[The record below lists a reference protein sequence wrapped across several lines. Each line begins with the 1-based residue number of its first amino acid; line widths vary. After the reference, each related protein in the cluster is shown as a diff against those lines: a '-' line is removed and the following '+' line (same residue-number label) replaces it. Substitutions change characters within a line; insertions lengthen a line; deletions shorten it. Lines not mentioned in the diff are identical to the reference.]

1 MSWPRQGSQNPL
13 DNRECKWKTWISWV
27 WGFEVV
33 HAVKGS
39 FEVALP
45 PNASLYAYQGLK
57 DTTKGEES
65 LEDHLPTS
73 ITQGASNLYSDEDM
87 EDKIKLLDP
96 RVQKLIR
103 TRKMSLN
110 YALDILM

>member
-45 PNASLYAYQGLK
+45 PKCFNG
-57 DTTKGEES
+57 
-65 LEDHLPTS
+65 
-73 ITQGASNLYSDEDM
+73 
-87 EDKIKLLDP
+87 
-96 RVQKLIR
+96 RVVK
-103 TRKMSLN
+103 
-110 YALDILM
+110 

>member
-45 PNASLYAYQGLK
+45 QNDSRVCTLIVGKPAHLSVNHDSTWGWPRLGLLTLPTAREREQVRGAREERCYALVCMSNHP
-57 DTTKGEES
+57 DLTAN
-65 LEDHLPTS
+65 HLPS
-73 ITQGASNLYSDEDM
+73 F
-87 EDKIKLLDP
+87 
-96 RVQKLIR
+96 
-103 TRKMSLN
+103 
-110 YALDILM
+110 

>member
-45 PNASLYAYQGLK
+45 PNASLPTRGEGWPSVLRAYK
-57 DTTKGEES
+57 TPIFAKG
-65 LEDHLPTS
+65 
-73 ITQGASNLYSDEDM
+73 
-87 EDKIKLLDP
+87 
-96 RVQKLIR
+96 QKL
-103 TRKMSLN
+103 THSPAHEEKHVGQETPLH
-110 YALDILM
+110 YTH

>member
-27 WGFEVV
+27 WGFGVV

-45 PNASLYAYQGLK
+45 PNASVILF
-57 DTTKGEES
+57 S
-65 LEDHLPTS
+65 LCPNQVSLILATHLT
-73 ITQGASNLYSDEDM
+73 
-87 EDKIKLLDP
+87 
-96 RVQKLIR
+96 
-103 TRKMSLN
+103 
-110 YALDILM
+110 

>member
-1 MSWPRQGSQNPL
+1 MSWPRQESQNPL

-45 PNASLYAYQGLK
+45 PNASLPPWPLLLEVLELGLDSLDLPLPRPPVSLLLPKVLFAGVSAYRGLLF
-57 DTTKGEES
+57 TLES
-65 LEDHLPTS
+65 S
-73 ITQGASNLYSDEDM
+73 
-87 EDKIKLLDP
+87 
-96 RVQKLIR
+96 
-103 TRKMSLN
+103 
-110 YALDILM
+110 

>member
-39 FEVALP
+39 FEGALP
-45 PNASLYAYQGLK
+45 PK
-57 DTTKGEES
+57 CFKRI
-65 LEDHLPTS
+65 LPT
-73 ITQGASNLYSDEDM
+73 
-87 EDKIKLLDP
+87 P
-96 RVQKLIR
+96 RPPRARDGLR
-103 TRKMSLN
+103 TATTPRLQE
-110 YALDILM
+110 YADR